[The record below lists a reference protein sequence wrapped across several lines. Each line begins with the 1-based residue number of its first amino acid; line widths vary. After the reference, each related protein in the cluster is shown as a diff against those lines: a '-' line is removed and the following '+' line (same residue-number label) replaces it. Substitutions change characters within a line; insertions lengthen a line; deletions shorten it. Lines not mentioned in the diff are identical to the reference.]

1 MLEDAD
7 WQRVSEL
14 LKSAFDLSP
23 AERAT
28 FLGEACAGEPA
39 LRSQIDSLLER
50 EERVGEF
57 LASPIFSLKGG
68 TTAGQAQPGR
78 RIGPY
83 ELIRLIGRGGMGEV
97 YLAERVDG
105 HFDERVAI
113 KVLKRGLDTD
123 EIVRRFESERRILG
137 HLRHP
142 NIAQIRDAGATQD
155 GLPYFAMEYV
165 DGCPIDEYCD
175 AHSLS
180 TRERVRLFG
189 PVCQAVA
196 FAHQNLIVHRDLK
209 PTNILVTEQG
219 EPKLLDFG
227 IAKLL
232 DPQGKEVLTHPSRP
246 APLTLRY
253 ASPEQLRGDVISTAA
268 DVYALGVLLYE
279 LLTGHRPYRLDTE
292 SPERA
297 ALIVASARPRRPSV
311 AVVRSEPWTGS
322 NGAVEART
330 PEAVS
335 RVRDGDLGRLRRRL
349 RGDLD
354 RIVLMA
360 LHNDATRRYASAE
373 QLATDLRHHL
383 EGKPVTAHRDTLF
396 YRIGKLV
403 TRSPKATAVVVAVAL
418 LTSAFVASTYR
429 QGRRISRQ
437 NWEIGIERDIAEG
450 ASEFLVGIIRSPS
463 PERARGR
470 EVTVR
475 EVLDN
480 AVKEIDERNDPPR
493 LEARILDSIGRVY
506 GNLGSEADAQPLL
519 ERAWQIRKTTLGE
532 RHEKTGY
539 SLLNLAKNE
548 RQLGE
553 IEAAEAHSRKGIEI
567 LREVHPEGSA
577 ELAMGLK
584 NLATFL
590 RDQGRLEEAEQVVL
604 EAVEMWAT
612 LGVTRSRDLAMTL
625 NTLGA
630 VLSKRGR
637 VVEAEEA
644 FRKAVAFYKE
654 DSSEPDLNRANVL
667 NSYSMLLFDR
677 LDDADAALPVQQ
689 EALKIKRTIFPAGSR
704 QLLTSL
710 NNLALIEADLGEL
723 ELARQ
728 HLVEAL
734 EIQEKLG
741 GPRSVRT
748 GVLLKNQALVF
759 SLAGELASCEQQAD
773 AALEVLRG
781 EERASW
787 IAETESIRSYCVA
800 LQGRYE
806 EAEPILVESHAAL
819 VRQFDA
825 DHRKSRQALERLIS
839 VYDAWGR
846 PEEANRYRGRRLMDN
861 RPVGVVPATVP

>member
-1 MLEDAD
+1 MLEGGD

-14 LKSAFDLSP
+14 LKGAFDLSP
-23 AERAT
+23 EERSA
-28 FLGEACAGEPA
+28 FLEKACTDEPGLRRRVEA
-39 LRSQIDSLLER
+39 LLER
-50 EERVGEF
+50 EGRVGEF
-57 LASPIFSLKGG
+57 LARPIFSIRGEPDGG
-68 TTAGQAQPGR
+68 RVQAGR

-83 ELIRLIGRGGMGEV
+83 ELIRPLGRGGMGEV
-97 YLAERVDG
+97 HLAERVDG
-105 HFDERVAI
+105 LYDERVAI
-113 KVLKRGLDTD
+113 KILKRGLDTD

-137 HLRHP
+137 RLRHP
-142 NIAQIRDAGATQD
+142 NIAQIRDAGVTED

-165 DGCPIDEYCD
+165 DGRPIDDYCD
-175 AHSLS
+175 THCLP
-180 TRERVRLFG
+180 TRERVRLFE

-232 DPQGKEVLTHPSRP
+232 DPHGEEALTHPSMP

-253 ASPEQLRGDVISTAA
+253 ASPEQLRGDLISTAT

-292 SPERA
+292 SVERA
-297 ALIVASARPRRPSV
+297 ALIVASARPRRPSM
-311 AVVRSEPWTGS
+311 AVLRSEPWEGA
-322 NGAVEART
+322 NGAVEERT

-335 RVRDGDLGRLRRRL
+335 QVRDGEPGRLRRRL
-349 RGDLD
+349 SGDLD
-354 RIVLMA
+354 RIVLTA
-360 LHNDATRRYASAE
+360 LHNDPARRYASAE
-373 QLATDLRHHL
+373 QLAADLRRHL
-383 EGKPVTAHRDTLF
+383 EGRPVKARRDTFF
-396 YRIGKLV
+396 YRTGKLV
-403 TRSPKATAVVVAVAL
+403 TRNPRATVAVAAVAL
-418 LTSAFVASTYR
+418 LISTFVVSTYL

-437 NWEIGIERDIAEG
+437 NEEIGIERDIAEG

-463 PERARGR
+463 PEKARGR

-475 EVLDN
+475 EVLAN
-480 AVKEIDERNDPPR
+480 AVAEIDERDDPPR
-493 LEARILDSIGRVY
+493 LKARILDSVGRVY
-506 GNLGSEADAQPLL
+506 GNLGLEEDAQPLL
-519 ERAWQIRKTTLGE
+519 ERALELRQATLGE

-548 RQLGE
+548 RQLREVG
-553 IEAAEAHSRKGIEI
+553 AAEAHNREGIDI
-567 LREVHPEGSA
+567 LRNAHPEGSA

-590 RDQGRLEEAEQVVL
+590 RDQGRLEEAEQAVR
-604 EAVEMWAT
+604 EAVEMWAA
-612 LGVTRSRDLAMTL
+612 LGVTHSRDLAMTL

-630 VLSKRGR
+630 VLSKRGK
-637 VVEAEEA
+637 VVESEEA

-654 DSSEPDLNRANVL
+654 DSSDLDLNLANVL

-677 LDDADAALPVQQ
+677 LDDAEAALPIQQ
-689 EALKIKRTIFPAGSR
+689 EALRVKRAIFPAGSR
-704 QLLTSL
+704 ELLTSL
-710 NNLALIEADLGEL
+710 NNLALIESDLGKL
-723 ELARQ
+723 EPARQ
-728 HLVEAL
+728 HLAEAR

-748 GVLLKNQALVF
+748 GVLLKNQALVL
-759 SLAGELASCEQQAD
+759 SLAGDLAHCEQQAD

-787 IAETESIRSYCVA
+787 VAETESIRSYCVA
-800 LQGRYE
+800 LQGRYAA
-806 EAEPILVESHAAL
+806 AEPILVESHAAL
-819 VRQFDA
+819 VRQLTA
-825 DHRKSRQALERLIS
+825 EHRKSRQALDRLIA

-846 PEEANRYRGRRLMDN
+846 PEEANRYRGRRLTGA
-861 RPVGVVPATVP
+861 RLGGEASSTVP